1 MEDYCSSLVFPL
13 NKTVLKDHIKEIRP
27 IVIWAFLLNTIWE
40 FGQCLFLYDM
50 WDWPFW
56 KATFWMWAAIIGDVF
71 IVLGLWKLT
80 ELLFSPV
87 NFEKLKLKDYLYLIF
102 ISFFASIVLEWGA
115 KFLELWTYS
124 DLMPILTIFDYEVG
138 LSPIIQITF
147 LPALSVYFSVKR
159 YH

>member
-1 MEDYCSSLVFPL
+1 
-13 NKTVLKDHIKEIRP
+13 
-27 IVIWAFLLNTIWE
+27 
-40 FGQCLFLYDM
+40 M

-80 ELLFSPV
+80 ELLFSSV
-87 NFEKLKLKDYLYLIF
+87 NFEKIQLKDYVYLIF
-102 ISFFASIVLEWGA
+102 ISFIASIILEWGA

-124 DLMPILTIFDYEVG
+124 DLMPVLIIFDYEVG

-147 LPALSVYFSVKR
+147 LPALSVYISVNR
-159 YH
+159 SHLLNP